1 MLEFAEDADAEL
13 SRLEHD
19 SSKSELVDRITR
31 VLAQLGEDPT
41 NERLRRI
48 RFSNGLWGVGIRD
61 RDDDYLIL
69 WDGQDLPE
77 TVTVVYVGLLPHR

>member
-1 MLEFAEDADAEL
+1 MLNSADLSTIRRRASWSTGSREFLRSVA
-13 SRLEHD
+13 
-19 SSKSELVDRITR
+19 KTR
-31 VLAQLGEDPT
+31 RT
-41 NERLRRI
+41 NGLRRI

-77 TVTVVYVGLLPHR
+77 TATVVYVGVLPQR